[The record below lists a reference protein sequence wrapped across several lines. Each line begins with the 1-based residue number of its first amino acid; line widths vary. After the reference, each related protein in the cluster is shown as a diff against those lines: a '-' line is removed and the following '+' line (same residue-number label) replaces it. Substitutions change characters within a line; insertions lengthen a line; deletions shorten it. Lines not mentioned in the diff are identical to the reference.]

1 VKKPSMLVLLLLIAI
16 ASLFSALL
24 FGRYPVSLSEV
35 VQVFLEQLNFGPY
48 DLSVT
53 TRTVV
58 LDVRLPRVVAA
69 MLIGS
74 ALSVAGAAYQGL
86 LKNPLVSPDI
96 LGASTGAGFG
106 AALALIMSWSLVW
119 VQLSAFLF
127 GILAVILVYQISR
140 LIRQSD
146 PILTLVLTGLLIGTI
161 FSSLISVMKYVADP
175 FDKLPSI
182 TYWLM
187 GSLSTT
193 SMGDVKFAVFP
204 VVFGMIPLILLRWK
218 LNVMSFG
225 EEEAMALGVNTKGI
239 RFVVIFCATLMTAAV
254 VSISGIIG
262 WVGLLIPHF
271 VRSLVGPDFR
281 LLLPGSILVGG
292 TYLVW
297 VDTFSRTLLPL
308 EIPLGILTSLVGAP
322 FFLYLLVNSRRG
334 WQ

>member
-1 VKKPSMLVLLLLIAI
+1 MKRPSILIILFLVTIS
-16 ASLFSALL
+16 SLFLAIL
-24 FGRYPVSLSEV
+24 FGRYPVSLSDV
-35 VQVFLEQLNFGPY
+35 ILVFLERLDFGPY
-48 DLSVT
+48 NLSNT
-53 TRTVV
+53 TRTVI
-58 LDVRLPRVVAA
+58 LDVRLPRVIAA
-69 MLIGS
+69 LLIGS
-74 ALSVAGAAYQGL
+74 ALSVAGASYQGL
-86 LKNPLVSPDI
+86 FKNPLVSPDI

-106 AALALIMSWSLVW
+106 AAFALIMSWNPIF
-119 VQLSAFLF
+119 VQFSAFLF
-127 GILAVILVYQISR
+127 GMLSVLLVYQISR
-140 LIRQSD
+140 LMRQSD
-146 PILTLVLTGLLIGTI
+146 PVLTLVLTGLLIGTI

-175 FDKLPSI
+175 YDKLPSI

-193 SMGDVKFAVFP
+193 STSDVKFAVLP
-204 VVFGMIPLILLRWK
+204 VLLGMLPLILLRWK

-225 EEEAMALGVNTKGI
+225 EEEAMALGVNTKRI
-239 RFVVIFCATLMTAAV
+239 RFIVIFCATLMTAAV

-271 VRSLVGPDFR
+271 VRTLVGPNYQ

-308 EIPLGILTSLVGAP
+308 EIPLGILTSLIGAP
-322 FFLYLLVNSRRG
+322 FFLYLLVHSRRG